1 MLVYTYV
8 HMSVQ
13 ESVWVRVSPHIA
25 TTAEFPYEG
34 SSSSSLT
41 QHHDYVRVSGTAGSG
56 WEVRFCDPEGGSVCF
71 GPRPD
76 GVQRLRCGQ
85 GGFPAR

>member
-13 ESVWVRVSPHIA
+13 ESVSPHIA

-56 WEVRFCDPEGGSVCF
+56 WEVRFCDPEGGSVF
-71 GPRPD
+71 WTSP
-76 GVQRLRCGQ
+76 
-85 GGFPAR
+85 